1 MDPGIRRNDIKNET
15 ETLPSSSHHD
25 DQKIFNQLLRKNF
38 IAFTKGICIV
48 PPRSQGDSLAD
59 LAISLLKEQK
69 LTWRL
74 LADAYESLDSVKVR
88 EIHCNGF
95 LALLQ
100 CNPKRI
106 ISTSANVDDKSV
118 RERKCFLCF
127 KNLPEEQ
134 KGVLYRDEFII
145 LCNPAPIFPR
155 HFTISTVRHERQEI
169 GKFIGTLLSLAREL
183 SPEFTVFYNGP
194 RCGASAPDHMHFQ
207 ASPYGLIPVERDAED
222 VQRRNLRKRE
232 SSVSFLTL
240 RKFGRHVVLLESEN
254 QRNLEASLIRLLGTM
269 QRIAR
274 TTEEPMLNLLCS
286 FQKNAW
292 RVIIFPRHKH
302 RPDVYFREGEARVLI
317 SPAAVDIG
325 GLVVTPVERDY
336 ERVDA
341 KMIENIFAEVSV
353 AQDVF
358 EEIVSEL

>member
-1 MDPGIRRNDIKNET
+1 M
-15 ETLPSSSHHD
+15 LS
-25 DQKIFNQLLRKNF
+25 QKVFASFNTNS
-38 IAFTKGICIV
+38 
-48 PPRSQGDSLAD
+48 PGDSLAD
-59 LAISLLKEQK
+59 LAVSLLKEQK
-69 LTWRL
+69 SRWQL
-74 LADAYESLDSVKVR
+74 LAGAYESLDSVKVR
-88 EIHCNGF
+88 EIHCDGF
-95 LALLQ
+95 SAFLQ
-100 CNPKRI
+100 FNSKRI

-127 KNLPEEQ
+127 ENLPEEQ
-134 KGVLYRDEFII
+134 KGVLYRDEFLI

-155 HFTISTVRHERQEI
+155 HFTITTVRHTRQEI
-169 GKFIGTLLSLAREL
+169 GKFIAPLLSLAKEL

-194 RCGASAPDHMHFQ
+194 QCGASAPDHMHFQ
-207 ASPYGLIPVERDAED
+207 ASPRGLIPVERDAED

-232 SSVSFLTL
+232 STVSFLTL
-240 RKFGRHVVLLESEN
+240 RKYGRQVLLIESED
-254 QRNLEASLIRLLGTM
+254 QKNLEASLIKLLGVM
-269 QRIAR
+269 QRIVR

-292 RVIIFPRHKH
+292 RMIVFPRHKH
-302 RPDVYFREGEARVLI
+302 RPDVYFREGEERVLI

-341 KMIENIFAEVSV
+341 KIIENIFAEVSL

-358 EEIVSEL
+358 EKIMSEL